1 MTGLGPVAWP
11 PAPIRTKRL
20 VLREPEARDRAGVIE
35 LFTSP
40 EVGRYIGGPRQRD
53 ECERAVPEAPTRR
66 PGLFVVGLDGTM
78 IGLVTF
84 ERRDPEHPV
93 HIRPGVSEVEL
104 GYMFLPQAW
113 GHGYAA
119 EACAAALDWCAGALP
134 GEPVVLTIQTAN
146 ERSMRLAANLG
157 FTEVQRYED
166 WGAEQWFGMWSPAVL
181 SD

>member
-11 PAPIRTKRL
+11 PAPIRTQRL

-35 LFTSP
+35 LFTSA
-40 EVGRYIGGPRQRD
+40 EVGMYIGGPRQRD
-53 ECERAVPEAPTRR
+53 ECERAVPETPTRR
-66 PGLFVVGLDGTM
+66 TGLFVVALDGTM
-78 IGLVTF
+78 IGLVTL
-84 ERRDPEHPV
+84 ERRDTEHPV

-104 GYMFLPQAW
+104 GYMFLRQAW

-134 GEPVVLTIQTAN
+134 GEPVVLTTQTAN

-166 WGAEQWFGMWSPAVL
+166 WGAEQWFGMWSPVVL